1 MKKTGWFIV
10 LAFASLILASCKIFL
25 VPDKK
30 PDSNETPSA
39 TGKQFKA
46 GETVIA
52 KIEIDGTQYEKTEQ
66 IYVTGNNGVA
76 VTGSTNLYSSDYR
89 GVFIS
94 GRNVKLSPF
103 VMSKYEVTQ
112 ELYTTIM
119 TNQKVTVGD
128 KEYTLDAAPFK
139 HKETGTYTIANG
151 ETQKY
156 RPADNI
162 TWFDAV
168 YFCNLLSQKTGLKP
182 AYTITITKVD
192 INHHITAATVSLV
205 KDADGY
211 RLPTEA
217 EWEYAARGG
226 NPDASAWNYFF
237 SGADKAAD
245 SNVGDK
251 INTGLDTIGWYTYNL
266 GGGAS
271 NSTSVGSGNPGYGT
285 HQVGKKS
292 PNALGIYDMSGNVM
306 EWCWDWYDS
315 KVNAGDSG
323 NTVTDPL
330 GPAESEN
337 TTRRV
342 RRGGYWGSYAS
353 HCSVYYREDKGQPD
367 YGNSTGIRLVRS
379 VK

>member
-1 MKKTGWFIV
+1 MKKTGWLIV
-10 LAFASLILASCKIFL
+10 LAFVSLILASCKISL
-25 VPDKK
+25 EPDGKK
-30 PDSNETPSA
+30 
-39 TGKQFKA
+39 FKA
-46 GETVIA
+46 GQTAIS
-52 KIEIDGTQYEKTEQ
+52 KLEIDGTQYEKTEQ
-66 IYVTGNNGVA
+66 IYATGKKGVTI
-76 VTGSTNLYSSDYR
+76 TGSTNLYSSDYR

-128 KEYTLDAAPFK
+128 KEYTLDAEPFK
-139 HKETGTYTIANG
+139 HKETGTYTIAEG

-156 RPADNI
+156 LPADNI
-162 TWFDAV
+162 FWYDAV

-237 SGADKAAD
+237 SGTDKAAD
-245 SNVGDK
+245 TNITDNV
-251 INTGLDTIGWYTYNL
+251 NTGLDTIGWYTYNL

-315 KVNAGDSG
+315 RVNAGDSG

-330 GPAESEN
+330 GPDGPQQEN
-337 TTRRV
+337 APRRV
-342 RRGGYWGSYAS
+342 RRGGSWGSYGDR
-353 HCSVYYREDKGQPD
+353 CSVYYREDYGQPD
-367 YGNSTGIRLVRS
+367 YGGNTGIRLVRS

>member
-1 MKKTGWFIV
+1 MKRNGYMSAFI
-10 LAFASLILASCKIFL
+10 LTAFLFASC
-25 VPDKK
+25 
-30 PDSNETPSA
+30 SA
-39 TGKQFKA
+39 TLTNNNGGGNNSQAGTVALDKITIGGKDFA
-46 GETVIA
+46 N
-52 KIEIDGTQYEKTEQ
+52 TEQ
-66 IYVTGNNGVA
+66 VYATGSGGVTI
-76 VTGSTNLYSSDYR
+76 TGSTNLYSSDYR
-89 GVFIS
+89 GVFLS

-119 TNQKVTVGD
+119 TNQTVKVDG
-128 KEYTLDAAPFK
+128 KEHTLAPAPFK
-139 HKETGTYTIANG
+139 HKETGTFTIADG

-182 AYTITITKVD
+182 AYTITITEVD
-192 INHHITAATVSLV
+192 VNHQITAATVSLV

-226 NPDASAWNYFF
+226 NPSNAAWNYFF
-237 SGADKAAD
+237 SGADKASG
-245 SNVGDK
+245 SNAGDRL
-251 INTGLDTIGWYTYNL
+251 NTGLDTIGWYIYNL

-315 KVNAGDSG
+315 RVNAGDSG

-337 TTRRV
+337 TTSRV
-342 RRGGYWGSYAS
+342 RRGGYWGSFAC
-353 HCSVYYREDKGQPD
+353 HCSVYYREDYGQPD
-367 YGNSTGIRLVRS
+367 YGGNAGIRLVRS

>member
-1 MKKTGWFIV
+1 MKRTGFLAALISAV
-10 LAFASLILASCKIFL
+10 LVFVSCK
-25 VPDKK
+25 P
-30 PDSNETPSA
+30 
-39 TGKQFKA
+39 
-46 GETVIA
+46 TVDNDYNISIGTA
-52 KIEIDGTQYEKTEQ
+52 AQEKISIDGNEFEKTEEV
-66 IYVTGNNGVA
+66 YVTGRNGVTI
-76 VTGSTNLYSSDYR
+76 TGSTNLYNSDYH
-89 GVFIS
+89 GVFVS
-94 GRNVKLSPF
+94 GRTVEISPF
-103 VMSKYEVTQ
+103 AMSKYEVTQ

-139 HKETGTYTIANG
+139 HKETGAFTIADG

-245 SNVGDK
+245 SNVGDT

-285 HQVGKKS
+285 HEVGKKS

-306 EWCWDWYDS
+306 EWCYDWYND
-315 KVNAGDSG
+315 KVTKGDSG
-323 NTVTDPL
+323 NDVTDPI
-330 GPAESEN
+330 GPDGPQQEDAP
-337 TTRRV
+337 RRV